1 MRMRHCRVNPNNT
14 SVADFDNY
22 PWDRPTSLLVNMT
35 MTNRSRI
42 SSQLNMT
49 MTMTNRRRILSQ
61 LKMNDND
68 KQEENIITIE
78 LGTSGDMMVVWGEYY
93 QL

>member
-1 MRMRHCRVNPNNT
+1 MMRMRHCRVNPNNT

-22 PWDRPTSLLVNMT
+22 PWDKPTSLLVNMT

-42 SSQLNMT
+42 SSQL
-49 MTMTNRRRILSQ
+49 
-61 LKMNDND
+61 KMNDND
-68 KQEENIITIE
+68 KQEENIIAIE

-93 QL
+93 HL